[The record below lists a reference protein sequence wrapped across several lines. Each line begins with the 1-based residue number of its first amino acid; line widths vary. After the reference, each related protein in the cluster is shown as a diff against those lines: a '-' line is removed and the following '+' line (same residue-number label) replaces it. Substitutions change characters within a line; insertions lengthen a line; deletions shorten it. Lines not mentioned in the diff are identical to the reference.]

1 MLAAAVLLLPIAGAV
16 VCLVAPGRRAVEVAQ
31 AAALVATFAAA
42 VGLAGQIVAAGPQHA
57 WGRLLYADALSA
69 LIVLLGAFVAAL
81 CGFYSIGLFRNEV
94 ERGRLSERQ
103 VRAYHALTLLFVSAM
118 LLTPLAHSL
127 GLMWAAIEATTLAS
141 TVLIAFETRATSL
154 EAAWKYVIIGSFGV
168 ALALFGTILTYYSA
182 VDVLGSARPDG
193 LDWSVLLS
201 HAGELDGRAM
211 RLAFVLA
218 LVGYGTKAGLVPMHT
233 WKPDAY
239 SEAPIPAA
247 TLLAAGVLNCAL
259 YGLVRFHILA
269 ARALGPAFSSRLLV
283 AFGLASMVLAAL
295 FIVGQRNLRR
305 LLAYSSIDHA
315 GIIVTAIGLGGSLG
329 AIGAML
335 HMTYHSVTKPLL
347 FFTAGAVEQR
357 FGTANLS
364 GIKGGLL
371 QAMPATGLLL
381 MGAVLAVTASPPF
394 AIFQSEYTVLT
405 AAVTD
410 GRVWVA
416 ALFLASTVTVFA
428 GFLQKTTHLV
438 LGPGTEGRERL
449 AGGSAPAGRVPGGW
463 SLAAMA
469 LAALPALGF
478 AFWMPGPLA
487 RLVMEAAALIEAAG
501 LIGGG
506 P

>member
-1 MLAAAVLLLPIAGAV
+1 MLAVAVLLLPAAGAV
-16 VCLVAPGRRAVEVAQ
+16 ACLVAPGRRAIEGAQ
-31 AAALVATFAAA
+31 AAALVATFGAAA
-42 VGLAGQIVAAGPQHA
+42 GLAGQVATAGPQYA

-69 LIVLLGAFVAAL
+69 LVVLLSAFVSAL
-81 CGFYSIGLFRNEV
+81 CGLYSVGLFRDRV
-94 ERGRLSERQ
+94 EAGRLSARQ
-103 VRAYHALTLLFVSAM
+103 LRVYHALTLLFVSAM

-154 EAAWKYVIIGSFGV
+154 EAAWKYVVIGSFGV

-182 VDVLGSARPDG
+182 AGVLGSARPDG
-193 LDWSVLLS
+193 LDWSVLLA
-201 HAGELDGRAM
+201 HAGELDDRVM

-315 GIIVTAIGLGGSLG
+315 GIVATAIGLGGPLG

-335 HMTYHSVTKPLL
+335 HMTYHAVTKPLL
-347 FFTAGAVEQR
+347 FFAAGAVEER

-364 GIKGGLL
+364 GVKGGLL
-371 QAMPATGLLL
+371 RAMPATGFFLL
-381 MGAVLAVTASPPF
+381 GAVLAVTASPPF

-410 GRVWVA
+410 DRVWVA
-416 ALFLASTVTVFA
+416 AVFLASTVTVFA
-428 GFLQKTTHLV
+428 GFLQKATHLV
-438 LGPGTEGRERL
+438 LGPGGEERRRP
-449 AGGSAPAGRVPGGW
+449 ADGPAPAARVPGGFR
-463 SLAAMA
+463 LAAMT

-478 AFWMPGPLA
+478 GFWMPGPLA
-487 RLVMEAAALIEAAG
+487 RLVAEAAALI
-501 LIGGG
+501 GGG
-506 P
+506 R